1 MSCNEYWKRKTL
13 IIGEVKSGKTERTL
27 RILRDLIRCR
37 RDPIAVLDL
46 APENIRGVGGKILW
60 WNSSVFYDVS
70 DSKTPKTAKFPFTS

>member
-46 APENIRGVGGKILW
+46 APENIRGVGRKISL
-60 WNSSVFYDVS
+60 SAEEKKRVLSF
-70 DSKTPKTAKFPFTS
+70 FP